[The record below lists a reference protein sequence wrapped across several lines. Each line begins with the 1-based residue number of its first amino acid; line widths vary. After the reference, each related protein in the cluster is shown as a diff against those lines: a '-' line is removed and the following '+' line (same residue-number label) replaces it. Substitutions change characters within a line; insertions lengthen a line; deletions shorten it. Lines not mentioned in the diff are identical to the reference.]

1 MPPSLHVLPLD
12 LPRLGNRT
20 HLVHDGRRAL
30 VVDPPRSTDE
40 VERLAEQAGVEIAAV
55 ADTHVHNDYVS
66 GGPRLARRHRA
77 DYLLAADEVVDLEV
91 AATRA
96 GDVVAV
102 GDLSVTVLATPGHT
116 LHHQAFHVTRSDA
129 TSPGAVLTGGS
140 MLAGTVGRTDLV
152 DPSLARDLAR
162 AQWASVRSLGR
173 LPADTTVHPTHGFGS
188 FCAAGA
194 PDGGGLT
201 IGEQAVLNPALTTD
215 VDTFVD
221 RLVAGFGPVPGHY
234 RHMAALNRSGAGL
247 VAPPVP
253 LELDGEA
260 LELARRRGA
269 WLLDLRSR
277 EAFAAGHVPGSINVE
292 HGDQFALWAAWVTP
306 WGEHLALLG
315 DDASVLGRAAD
326 DLAQIGVERV
336 SLHVLDARG
345 AAHASDGLRRADWA
359 DWADGADPDGAGV
372 VLLDVRHA
380 QEVVEDPV
388 RGAVAIPLPELVE
401 RMTEVPPGEVWVH
414 CRSGYRAAVAAGL
427 LARAGR
433 RVVHVDDALEH
444 RPDRLRGS
452 VPARVG

>member
-1 MPPSLHVLPLD
+1 MNPHLHVIALD
-12 LPRLGNRT
+12 LPHLGNRT
-20 HLVHDGRRAL
+20 HLVHDGRHAL
-30 VVDPPRSTDE
+30 VVDPPRSTDA
-40 VERLAEQAGVEIAAV
+40 VERAAERAGVEVVAV

-66 GGPRLARRHRA
+66 GGPLLARRHGG
-77 DYLLAADEVVDLEV
+77 DYLLAADEVVDVEV

-96 GDVVAV
+96 GDVVGV

-116 LHHQAFHVTRSDA
+116 LHHQAFHVTRTDA

-152 DPSLARDLAR
+152 DPSLARELAR

-188 FCAAGA
+188 FCSAGTA
-194 PDGGGLT
+194 DVGGLT
-201 IGEQAVLNPALTTD
+201 IGEQAVLNPAMTTD
-215 VDTFVD
+215 ADAFVD

-247 VAPPVP
+247 TVPPVA

-269 WLLDLRSR
+269 WLLDLRPR
-277 EAFAAGHVPGSINVE
+277 EAFAAGHVPGSVNVE

-306 WGEHLALLG
+306 WGEHLVLLG
-315 DDASVLGRAAD
+315 DDPSVLGGAAD

-336 SLHVLDARG
+336 SLHVLDPRG
-345 AAHASDGLRRADWA
+345 VPHGPTVLRRAGWA
-359 DWADGADPDGAGV
+359 DLPDAADV

-380 QEVVEDPV
+380 QEVADDPV
-388 RGAVAIPLPELVE
+388 RGAVAIPLPDLGE
-401 RMTEVPPGEVWVH
+401 RMGEVPPGEVWVH

-433 RVVHVDDALEH
+433 RVVHVDDAIEH
-444 RPDRLRGS
+444 VPGWLREGL
-452 VPARVG
+452 PAPVG